1 MSHEGIRIA
10 PKDNEANEP
19 DEARLLPRIAVTPE
33 KVRVL
38 ITEGKGMEIDWADGH
53 RSVFDALSLR
63 MLCPCAYCQG
73 EAGRP
78 GWLDT
83 NPTPTPDQTQ
93 LVGMRLVGQ
102 YAVAPTWADGHDTG
116 YYTFEALR
124 ANCPCAACSAGRPA

>member
-1 MSHEGIRIA
+1 MA
-10 PKDNEANEP
+10 ANLANHP
-19 DEARLLPRIAVTPE
+19 TAINADRDAGLVAVE
-33 KVRVL
+33 
-38 ITEGKGMEIDWADGH
+38 WADGH
-53 RSVFDALSLR
+53 RSVFDATSLR
-63 MLCPCAYCQG
+63 LLCPCAYCQG

-83 NPTPTPDQTQ
+83 DPTLTPDQTQ

-124 ANCPCAACSAGRPA
+124 TNCPCEMCSAERSA